1 MEEKFGMRNAEFG
14 MKNEENGFVESGTN
28 SYCTR
33 AEFTPRGTRAE
44 FGMQNEENG
53 FVESGTNSYCARAEL
68 TPRGTRAECGMENE
82 ENCFIDNES
91 HSSDTELEVQPE
103 GLGEKSENS
112 GTEAENASQ
121 DSCDTEAQGEG
132 QDPCDR
138 SEAKG
143 SSYETGAEGDNQE
156 NQLQDLLSELE
167 AERARRIQAENKYE
181 CIRYLE
187 EKGLPLSL
195 VNVIGENSLDA
206 MKGAID
212 TLSQI
217 VGERVRDEVKS
228 RLTSVTPPPARSM
241 SPSYSDFQKMSLG
254 DMQKIYSTD
263 KQLYRE
269 LTNQFKK

>member
-1 MEEKFGMRNAEFG
+1 MEEEFGMMNAEFG
-14 MKNEENGFVESGTN
+14 VRNAECDSNDMEMAVQPEVLGREE
-28 SYCTR
+28 
-33 AEFTPRGTRAE
+33 E
-44 FGMQNEENG
+44 FGVRN
-53 FVESGTNSYCARAEL
+53 
-68 TPRGTRAECGMENE
+68 AECDSNDME
-82 ENCFIDNES
+82 S
-91 HSSDTELEVQPE
+91 EVQPE
-103 GLGEKSENS
+103 VLGRNAECDSNNTETEIANQDQDTLEKE
-112 GTEAENASQ
+112 
-121 DSCDTEAQGEG
+121 
-132 QDPCDR
+132 
-138 SEAKG
+138 
-143 SSYETGAEGDNQE
+143 
-156 NQLQDLLSELE
+156 LLCELE

-195 VNVIGENSLDA
+195 INVIGENSLEA
-206 MKGAID
+206 MKSAID

-228 RLTSVTPPPARSM
+228 RLTSVTPPPAKVM